1 MSGSET
7 TQGHLYSTVLLIR
20 GELVQL
26 LCESPLWH
34 VSRTFPWLQLP
45 DCVDSCHFVELGVCS
60 FPAPWLCCLNI
71 LVCMF
76 SCVFCEDKYELLRW
90 FSSQG
95 TKVMAVGQEFIFS
108 HLKVYKCLKHK
119 QRDVNQLLLDSGVDE
134 WRHITVWLYLS
145 VALSHTTGR

>member
-45 DCVDSCHFVELGVCS
+45 DCVDSCHFVELRVCS
-60 FPAPWLCCLNI
+60 FPAPWLCCFNI

-95 TKVMAVGQEFIFS
+95 TKFMVVGQEFIFS
-108 HLKVYKCLKHK
+108 HIKVYKCLKHK
-119 QRDVNQLLLDSGVDE
+119 QRCKPAPAWFWSWWVKT
-134 WRHITVWLYLS
+134 HITVQLYLS